1 MITKTLLPIPL
12 NYTVSGIIN
21 DERLYTRYHSRG
33 RVASLSNGI
42 FNALATRLRLNNNL
56 LAL

>member
-42 FNALATRLRLNNNL
+42 FNALAYATTFKQ
-56 LAL
+56 